1 LGQKVYCPFGNKLT
15 KSLVK
20 NLPPPKLCIVGAKFG
35 AKSVSSFW
43 QQNDEIFG
51 QKFTASKTSFGF

>member
-1 LGQKVYCPFGNKLT
+1 MT

-20 NLPPPKLCIVGAKFG
+20 NLPPPKLSIVGAKFG

-51 QKFTASKTSFGF
+51 QKFTTSKTSFEF